1 MEVLEI
7 IKNRFSPYEFTN
19 KIISEKDLKTL
30 FEAAGKAAS
39 AFNEQPWRFI
49 YALKEDTENFN
60 RLHECLVEGN
70 QGWTKDVA
78 ALLIT
83 VVSKNYAKN
92 GTPNRVAIH
101 DLGLAVGN
109 LTVQASSMG
118 IYLHQMAG
126 IIPGKAIELLN
137 IPEGYEPVTAIAFG
151 YYEGESGVK
160 PRKDVAEIAFKGV
173 WK

>member
-1 MEVLEI
+1 MEILDL

-19 KIISEKDLKTL
+19 KAIKEEDLKTL

-49 YALKEDTENFN
+49 YALKDDNENFN
-60 RLHECLVEGN
+60 RLHNCLVEGN

-78 ALLIT
+78 ALAIT

-92 GTPNRVAIH
+92 GNTNTVAKH

-126 IIPGKAIELLN
+126 IDHQKSVELLN

-160 PRKDVAEIAFKGV
+160 PRKAVNEIAFKGE

>member
-1 MEVLEI
+1 MEILEV

-19 KIISEKDLKTL
+19 KAISEEDLKTL
-30 FEAAGKAAS
+30 FEVAGKAAS

-49 YALKEDTENFN
+49 YALKEDTTNFI

-78 ALLIT
+78 ALVIT
-83 VVSKNYAKN
+83 VVSKNYVKN
-92 GTPNRVAIH
+92 GNPNGVAKH

-126 IIPGKAIELLN
+126 IIPQKAIELLN
-137 IPEGYEPVTAIAFG
+137 IPDGYEPVTAIALG
-151 YYEGESGVK
+151 YYEGELGIK
-160 PRKDVAEIAFKGV
+160 PRKKVNEIAFKGI